1 MVGVFWGDFVRREPK
16 ANMAAMRQMLGWMA
30 EGKLKPL
37 VSRRYAL
44 SETAQALNDMA
55 ERKVT
60 GKVVI
65 VPGDAA

>member
-1 MVGVFWGDFVRREPK
+1 VFWGDFVRREPQ

-30 EGKLKPL
+30 EGKLRPL

-44 SETAQALNDMA
+44 EDTAQALNDMA
-55 ERKVT
+55 ARKVT

-65 VPGDAA
+65 VPGEKA

>member
-1 MVGVFWGDFVRREPK
+1 VFWGDFVRREPK
-16 ANMAAMRQMLGWMA
+16 ANMAAMRQMMGWMA
-30 EGKLKPL
+30 EGKLRPL

-44 SETAQALNDMA
+44 EETAQALNDMA
-55 ERKVT
+55 ARKVT

>member
-1 MVGVFWGDFVRREPK
+1 VVGVFWGDFARREPQK
-16 ANMAAMRQMLGWMA
+16 NLAAMREMLGWMA

-37 VSRRYAL
+37 VSKRYAL
-44 SETAQALNDMA
+44 ADTAQALNDMA

-65 VPGDAA
+65 VP

>member
-1 MVGVFWGDFVRREPK
+1 
-16 ANMAAMRQMLGWMA
+16 MA
-30 EGKLKPL
+30 EGKLRPL

-44 SETAQALNDMA
+44 RETAQALNDMA

-65 VPGDAA
+65 VPGAAA